1 MTPRELRI
9 DAFIITDGDM
19 FIFGGEVALWTLK
32 AYRLTHLKMEQ
43 RLVRVIRVSNDTC
56 NRGEFMDHALLESK

>member
-1 MTPRELRI
+1 MTPIELRI

-19 FIFGGEVALWTLK
+19 FIFGGEVALW
-32 AYRLTHLKMEQ
+32 THLKMEQ

-56 NRGEFMDHALLESK
+56 NRGEFMDHPLLESK